1 MLVSLLVL
9 LGSSAIVGPAAAATA
24 PGLQP
29 QATSQQAV
37 VKAKPKS
44 YRGSI
49 VFEKNYRQQ
58 FNSRITWRLW
68 ERQGNRERVVEQR
81 SWRAGSGLPRKG
93 GKDPCA
99 RSVGWAPSGNYQIT
113 LHHDYPGNL
122 IKGRTFQMTNKACKN
137 GTVRQN
143 LFLHT
148 EQGAGSSQCP
158 DRPGDQ
164 ACRWEFP
171 KVNDYKSLG
180 CLKMAPGD
188 LHELVRLFERRFD
201 GGIRYGLDKVVLR
214 VVG

>member
-1 MLVSLLVL
+1 VLVSLLVL
-9 LGSSAIVGPAAAATA
+9 LGSSAIVGPTATAAA
-24 PGLQP
+24 PGLSSAATP
-29 QATSQQAV
+29 QAVAA
-37 VKAKPKS
+37 KAKPKS

-49 VFEKNYRQQ
+49 VFYKNYRRQ
-58 FNSRITWRLW
+58 FDSKVTWRLW
-68 ERQGNRERVVEQR
+68 ERQGKEERVVEQR

-99 RSVGWAPSGNYQIT
+99 RSVGWAPSGSYRIT
-113 LHHDYPGNL
+113 LHHDYPGNI
-122 IKGRTFQMTNKACKN
+122 IKGRAFRMTNKACKD

-148 EQGAGSSQCP
+148 EQGAGNVQCP

-164 ACRWEFP
+164 DCRWEVP

-188 LHELVRLFERRFD
+188 LRELVRLFDRRFD
-201 GGIRYGLDKVVLR
+201 AGIQYGLDKVVLR